1 MSFCTVGKDGGI
13 VTVTVE
19 VTDDE
24 ATLSSE
30 PLLSPAAGVVEEL
43 VVVRGT
49 PLVQIG
55 DSVSEGAEV
64 VKNEIFFGEEK
75 EESCKVI
82 VIARVVVAVPFA
94 KEYAGTEENALLSA
108 ALEFGQTRDLHTTKT
123 GEGYLV
129 AGVAL
134 VARSL
139 NLG

>member
-1 MSFCTVGKDGGI
+1 MGKDGGI

-64 VKNEIFFGEEK
+64 VKNEIFFGEGDCDCPRRRGGSVRK
-75 EESCKVI
+75 GI
-82 VIARVVVAVPFA
+82 R
-94 KEYAGTEENALLSA
+94 
-108 ALEFGQTRDLHTTKT
+108 
-123 GEGYLV
+123 GYGREC
-129 AGVAL
+129 AFERGA
-134 VARSL
+134 
-139 NLG
+139 